1 MGKRLDQ
8 YNQTRDRVADVYI
21 SDKDRIEKLRL
32 ILCRDMNREV
42 TYEEAREI
50 GSDLIEFYK
59 ILAQGKRIVLGGLKN
74 KDRLKEG

>member
-32 ILCRDMNREV
+32 ILCKEQKREV
-42 TYEEAREI
+42 SFEEARQI
-50 GSDLIEFYK
+50 GTDLVEFYT
-59 ILAQGKRIVLGGLKN
+59 ILAQGKKIVLGGLKN
-74 KDRLKEG
+74 KDRWREV

>member
-32 ILCRDMNREV
+32 ILCRDMGREV

-59 ILAQGKRIVLGGLKN
+59 ILAQGKRIVLGGLRN